1 MSDPVQ
7 IQSSSGTPVVTPAP
21 ASPAPAGQ
29 PAAGSFTM
37 PEKFKDAKLEDVVKS
52 YVELEGKFGE
62 QGKKL
67 GVVGEYEK
75 LGTPKDVGEAL
86 AWARDTYAK
95 IQSGELTP
103 KQAQRQAEQRVA
115 DQRQGTQAPWEDQG
129 WDFLPPAE
137 QSAKLAAYN
146 QQAVLSQVMS
156 QVQKMAEGYGNQI
169 NQMRATQSRE
179 QSLMF
184 TALQEALASGGKV
197 DIKAALEQAAAMA
210 TKPPE
215 EFIQMAIKQMLN
227 PAAQE
232 AQISAE
238 VTKRVA
244 EELQKERNKTLD
256 GLAQQASPQPRFAQ
270 VAKTRQ
276 DETRQILDAWTKAGI
291 NP

>member
-1 MSDPVQ
+1 MPDPVT
-7 IQSSSGTPVVTPAP
+7 IQSTSGTPAATPTP

-29 PAAGSFTM
+29 PAAGSSAV
-37 PEKFKDAKLEDVVKS
+37 PEKFKDAKLEDVIKS

-67 GVVGEYEK
+67 GTVNEYEK
-75 LGTPKDVGEAL
+75 LGSPKDVSEAL

-95 IQSGELTP
+95 IQRGELTP
-103 KQAQRQAEQRVA
+103 KQAQQQAAQQAAVA
-115 DQRQGTQAPWEDQG
+115 DGAQAPWQDQG
-129 WDFLPPAE
+129 WEFLPPAE

-146 QQAVLSQVMS
+146 QQAVLTAVRAE
-156 QVQKMAEGYGNQI
+156 VAKLAEGYGNQI
-169 NQMRATQSRE
+169 NQMRQTQSRE

-197 DIKAALEQAAAMA
+197 NLKEALEQAAVMA

-227 PAAQE
+227 PGAQE
-232 AQISAE
+232 ADIEAK
-238 VTKRVA
+238 VTARVA
-244 EELQKERNKTLD
+244 EQLQKEHNKTLD